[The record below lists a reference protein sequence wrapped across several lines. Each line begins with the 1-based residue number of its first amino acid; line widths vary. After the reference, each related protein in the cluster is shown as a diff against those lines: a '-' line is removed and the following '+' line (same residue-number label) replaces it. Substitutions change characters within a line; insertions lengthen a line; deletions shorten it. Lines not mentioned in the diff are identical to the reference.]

1 MYPYSGFPHVRDHSS
16 KYLSIESSTILFF
29 IIIFISL
36 QSPQTTFHEENIS
49 GPDLGDDDLLSA
61 LNDDMGD
68 GFEGM
73 SGFDDIFSGVWPET
87 DQVNDGTDDL
97 TSDITGKI

>member
-1 MYPYSGFPHVRDHSS
+1 MCCP
-16 KYLSIESSTILFF
+16 
-29 IIIFISL
+29 SL
-36 QSPQTTFHEENIS
+36 QSPQTTFHEENIN

-73 SGFDDIFSGVWPET
+73 SGFDNIFMSIVLPM
-87 DQVNDGTDDL
+87 DLSADRIFFVNKSAHLLKKLDLKMRQDDL
-97 TSDITGKI
+97 LKKVPSC